1 MYHFKKTA
9 CPLLLA
15 LLFTTSLPASVNTF
29 YWRDESTNPT
39 SFAKDTLD
47 MLPDMGTTAGA
58 TLSIGQEMQMGDFYV
73 RQMRLS
79 TPIIYDPL
87 LQNYISEL
95 GNKLAASAHSVK
107 TPFHFFIIKNSQ
119 LNAFAF
125 FGGNIVIHSS
135 IFSYSDDESELAS
148 VMAHEI
154 SHVTQRH
161 LARAIEDQAH
171 AAPLAWVGALS
182 SLILATVNPQA
193 GMAALTSTM
202 AGSSQGI
209 ISFTQGNEQEAD
221 RIGMRVLTRAG
232 FDPQAMVAFLQK
244 LADQSNSSVNP
255 PEMLLTHP
263 LPDSRL
269 SDVRNRANQMPAKT
283 LAVSQNF
290 LLAKVRLMALY
301 GEEDQSAADAWLVQ
315 MQSGGTEERIAEKYG
330 RTLQYFRAGKYAQAS
345 ETLQLLLD
353 KSPNNPWFLDVATD
367 IDLAQKHG
375 DLAVSRLEKANA
387 IGSDKSVLQLNL
399 ANAYIAV
406 GKQKQAHVL
415 LKKYT
420 FANPDDLNGWDLL
433 SQSAA
438 ANELRDQ
445 ELAAR
450 AEILALKSKLD
461 EAIALLSQASAMK
474 GSDRPEQA
482 KYDARID
489 QLREMQK
496 RFRIYE
502 RG

>member
-1 MYHFKKTA
+1 M
-9 CPLLLA
+9 LLT
-15 LLFTTSLPASVNTF
+15 LLFSTSIHASVNTF
-29 YWRDESTNPT
+29 YWRDESINPR
-39 SFAKDTLD
+39 SFAKDTSD
-47 MLPDMGTTAGA
+47 MLPDMGTTASA
-58 TLSIGQEMQMGDFYV
+58 TLSIGQEIQMGDFYV
-73 RQMRLS
+73 RQMRRS

-87 LQNYISEL
+87 LQNYIGEL

-107 TPFHFFIIKNSQ
+107 TPFHFFIINNSE

-125 FGGNIVIHSS
+125 FGGNVVIHSA
-135 IFSYSDDESELAS
+135 IFSYSDNESELAS

-171 AAPLAWVGALS
+171 AAPLAWVGALG
-182 SLILATVNPQA
+182 SLILATVSPQA

-202 AGSSQGI
+202 AGASQGI

-221 RIGMRVLTRAG
+221 RIGMQVLTTAG
-232 FDPQAMVAFLQK
+232 YAPQAMATFLQK
-244 LADQSNSSVNP
+244 LGDQSHSSVTP

-263 LPDSRL
+263 LPASRL
-269 SDVRNRANQMPAKT
+269 SDIRNRANQIPAKT
-283 LAVSQNF
+283 LPISQDF
-290 LLAKVRLMALY
+290 LLAKARLMTMY
-301 GEEDQSAADAWLVQ
+301 GKEDQSAADAWLVQ
-315 MQSGGTEERIAEKYG
+315 MQSGGAEERIAEKYG
-330 RTLQYFRAGKYAQAS
+330 RTIQYFRAGKYAQAS
-345 ETLQLLLD
+345 EMLQLLID

-375 DLAVSRLEKANA
+375 DRAVSRLEKASA
-387 IGSDKSVLQLNL
+387 IGSNKSVLQLNL
-399 ANAYIAV
+399 ANAYMAV
-406 GKQKQAHVL
+406 GKNKQAHAL

-420 FANPDDLNGWDLL
+420 FAHPEDLNGWDLL

-438 ANELRDQ
+438 ANGSRDQ

-450 AEILALKSKLD
+450 AETLALKSKLD
-461 EAIALLSQASAMK
+461 EAVTLLSQASAMK
-474 GSDRPEQA
+474 RADRSEQA
-482 KYDARID
+482 RYDARID

-502 RG
+502 KG